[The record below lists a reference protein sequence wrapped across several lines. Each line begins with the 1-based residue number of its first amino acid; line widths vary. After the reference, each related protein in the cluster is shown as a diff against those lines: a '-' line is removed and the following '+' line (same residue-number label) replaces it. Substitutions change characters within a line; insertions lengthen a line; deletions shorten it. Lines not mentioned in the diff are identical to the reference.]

1 MLDALREVAGWVKKN
16 FWAKTDNIILRAGQ
30 YVRVGN
36 SQLKDDKLGIGTL
49 DVSGNATF
57 SGRVGIGTT
66 ATPTRLMVYGDD
78 AEATHPGSAVNA
90 AIRIAKGGLSA
101 FGERAEV
108 QFAIGGASYSPSA
121 AVSAVYTHWASGAN
135 PMGTDLRFATA
146 PTNGTLTDRMS
157 ITRNGDVGIG
167 TDVPLGKLDISGV
180 ADATKLY
187 FVPDRATGAMDI
199 ISRKNNSSS
208 AQPGRDIRFLTQWN
222 EGLSVIIKADGNVGI
237 GTTAPSYKLDVSGDI
252 NASGSVRSNGT
263 PLTSDGTLK
272 DAPTPTKDALSKLA
286 AVRGYE
292 FAWSDKARQMGLPD
306 GVQHG
311 LIAQEVE
318 QIFPDLVSEWEV
330 ETGEF
335 VEGENGERTPMK
347 ERIKCVDYARMVPI
361 LLEAVRELAG
371 RVDALSRSSRSPQ
384 SAQSP

>member
-1 MLDALREVAGWVKKN
+1 MLDALSQVAGWVKKN

-30 YVRVGN
+30 FLRVGGT
-36 SQLKDDKLGIGTL
+36 SVSDRFLRVGGTSVSDGVVEIVKDLARLRLKIVSSDSYASLPILEGETEVANIRLIGSTFSTAARRGNL
-49 DVSGNATF
+49 EIEADAGNVILQRPGASSSGN
-57 SGRVGIGTT
+57 
-66 ATPTRLMVYGDD
+66 
-78 AEATHPGSAVNA
+78 
-90 AIRIAKGGLSA
+90 
-101 FGERAEV
+101 
-108 QFAIGGASYSPSA
+108 
-121 AVSAVYTHWASGAN
+121 
-135 PMGTDLRFATA
+135 
-146 PTNGTLTDRMS
+146 
-157 ITRNGDVGIG
+157 VGIG
-167 TDVPLGKLDISGV
+167 TDSPFDRLYVNTGVTGSTDMGYITVVPDYYGTGTGGGAGIRFSQNQPSANNLNARYASVEGV
-180 ADATKLY
+180 ATTQYGARMDLA
-187 FVPDRATGAMDI
+187 FVTTNTGVAPSEKMRI
-199 ISRKNNSSS
+199 TGS
-208 AQPGRDIRFLTQWN
+208 
-222 EGLSVIIKADGNVGI
+222 GNVGI
-237 GTTAPSYKLDVSGDI
+237 GTTGPSYKLDVSGDI

-272 DAPTPTKDALSKLA
+272 DAPTPTKGALSKLA

-292 FAWSDKARQMGLPD
+292 FTWSDKARQMGLPD

-330 ETGEF
+330 ETGEY
-335 VEGENGERTPMK
+335 VEGENGEQTPMK